1 MSEKS
6 AAETNKGTL
15 SDAHPLEPQRRE
27 HGVSGYT
34 SSAVG
39 GFGEDYSHQVA
50 AGRES
55 EPDTELGDENDVSLR
70 RAVQKALARAHV
82 DAAELRVEVAAA
94 RVTLYGTVPRTKDKS
109 ELEALARAVPGVAA
123 LTSRLT
129 ALRAEPS

>member
-1 MSEKS
+1 MNNLTKD
-6 AAETNKGTL
+6 APAE
-15 SDAHPLEPQRRE
+15 SDALPLEPERRE

-50 AGRES
+50 QGRES
-55 EPDTELGDENDVSLR
+55 EPEFELLDPNDVSLR

-82 DAAELRVEVAAA
+82 DAADLRIEVSGA
-94 RVTLYGTVPRTKDKS
+94 RVTLYGTVQRTVEKS

-123 LTSRLT
+123 LTSRVT
-129 ALRAEPS
+129 ALRAEPK